1 MKPPPATTTAR
12 VRVKNGGWNFLKC
25 AYMVMTFFFVSYNKG
40 DWVRRPLWVDAFQ
53 SMEGGRVRGR
63 RAGEERMSLRRHC
76 GRRESTQCS
85 ELPCQAV
92 FVGPPA
98 PQ

>member
-40 DWVRRPLWVDAFQ
+40 DWVRRPLWMDGCLSVY
-53 SMEGGRVRGR
+53 GGREGERKEGRGR
-63 RAGEERMSLRRHC
+63 GKK
-76 GRRESTQCS
+76 G
-85 ELPCQAV
+85 
-92 FVGPPA
+92 
-98 PQ
+98 